1 MNRPSEF
8 ELHAFVDG
16 LLDPQRAA
24 QVEAWLREN
33 DGDAAM
39 VGAWQAQKE
48 MLRQAY
54 GGSASGPEPDVLR
67 QRLLTTGRQRQG
79 LPRLAAALA
88 WIALGGLLGFL
99 ARGVVPA
106 APADDLAA
114 LPRHAAIAH
123 VVYTPEVRHPV
134 EVGADQEAHLVQ
146 WLSKR
151 LGGTLSAPDLGA
163 AGFRLMGGRLLPSP
177 DGPAAQFM
185 YEDKGGQRLTLYV
198 RSNPREVETAFRY
211 ADQDRVGVFYWIDG
225 GYGYALSGA
234 LERDALLRVARL
246 AYPQLGGR

>member
-1 MNRPSEF
+1 MNRPSDP
-8 ELHAFVDG
+8 ELHAYADG
-16 LLDPQRAA
+16 LLDPPRAA
-24 QVEAWLREN
+24 QVQAWLREN
-33 DGDAAM
+33 DDDAAK
-39 VGAWQAQKE
+39 VEAWRSQKD

-54 GGSASGPEPDVLR
+54 RDFGRAPVPDRLQQKIASA
-67 QRLLTTGRQRQG
+67 GRWRR
-79 LPRLAAALA
+79 LPRMAAVLA
-88 WIALGGLLGFL
+88 WIALGGALGYL
-99 ARGVVPA
+99 GRGAMPGS
-106 APADDLAA
+106 PADGVAT
-114 LPRHAAIAH
+114 LPRHAALAH

-151 LGGTLSAPDLGA
+151 LGARLSAPDLGTE
-163 AGFRLMGGRLLPSP
+163 GFRLMGGRLLPAA

-198 RSNPREVETAFRY
+198 RGNPRELETAFHY
-211 ADQDRVGVFYWIDG
+211 ADEGRIGVFYWIDG

-246 AYPQLGGR
+246 AHQQLGGR